1 MRKRGSRPLA
11 GRVAPRARK
20 TGPGG
25 PSVQGRKLWAR
36 YRKLFPKY
44 FWGEE
49 TRLASILI
57 SQAYGS
63 TLVDAEGR
71 KYVDLTSQWATNNL
85 GHVHPE
91 VLRATTAALERYGF
105 LIYFMNPHLPMLELA
120 EKLLRVRPSSN
131 LTRVFLELSGTGAAE
146 GAIKYAVEVRER
158 PVILGFMG
166 QYHGLSIAT
175 GMVGALSSHE
185 RRHWETYAGGAVHA
199 PYPAPSRRPPGM
211 SAEEY
216 GGFVLDH
223 IRDQILRHVVAPDRI
238 AGAIFEP
245 VACEAGIWIPPKS
258 FVQGL
263 RKLCDEHGWAFIDD
277 EVEAGVG
284 RTGRMWAIEHFG
296 VAPDLVAIGKGISGG
311 LMPIAAVLGTEE
323 MMAEKEVAAGTTFG
337 GHPAAC
343 VAASTTLDILARD
356 RLVERS
362 AKLGRAALRR
372 IGEWSRFPA
381 VADTR
386 GLGLCLGVE
395 LGDLPGGA
403 SAAEA
408 THRLFFDCV
417 DHGVLPLYN
426 YGDTVL
432 RIQPPLTITSD
443 ELDGA
448 LDVLEAALRR
458 LAS

>member
-1 MRKRGSRPLA
+1 VKPSRP
-11 GRVAPRARK
+11 AR
-20 TGPGG
+20 PP
-25 PSVQGRKLWAR
+25 PSGAQLWAR

-49 TRLASILI
+49 TRLASVVI
-57 SQAYGS
+57 SRAQGS
-63 TLVDAEGR
+63 TLIDADGR
-71 KYVDLTSQWATNNL
+71 KYIDLTSQWATNNL

-91 VLRATTAALERYGF
+91 VLRATTEALERYGF
-105 LIYFMNPHLPMLELA
+105 LIYFMNPHLPMIDLA
-120 EKLLRVRPSSN
+120 EKLLKVRPSPN
-131 LTRVFLELSGTGAAE
+131 LTRVFLELSGTGATE

-158 PVILGFMG
+158 PVILSFMG

-185 RRHWETYAGGAVHA
+185 RRHWEAYGGGAVHA
-199 PYPAPSRRPPGM
+199 PYPAPSRCPPGM
-211 SAEEY
+211 SPEEF
-216 GGFVLDH
+216 GGYVLDH

-238 AGAIFEP
+238 AGAILEP
-245 VACEAGIWIPPKS
+245 VACEAGVWIPPKS
-258 FVQGL
+258 FVRGL
-263 RKLCDEHGWAFIDD
+263 RRLCDEHGWAFIDD

-343 VAASTTLDILARD
+343 AAASTTLDILARD
-356 RLVERS
+356 RLIERS
-362 AKLGRAALRR
+362 ARLGRTALRR
-372 IGEWSRFPA
+372 LREWSRYKA
-381 VADTR
+381 VIDTR

-395 LGDLPGGA
+395 LGGLPGGI
-403 SAAEA
+403 SATEA
-408 THRLFFDCV
+408 ARRVFFDCV
-417 DHGVLPLYN
+417 EHGVVPLYN
-426 YGDTVL
+426 YGDTVI
-432 RIQPPLTITSD
+432 RIQPPLTIASA
-443 ELDGA
+443 ELEGG
-448 LDVLEAALRR
+448 LDVLEAAVRR